1 MNRRKFVQIV
11 GLGFVATLA
20 SNILAA
26 CGGAGGGGADGGTSS
41 ESDWTS
47 FTVSGSGKTYKVE
60 IDFYHFHAPIPDP
73 ITNQGTGDLTVST
86 LSSTTAQLSRS
97 IQGTSGHEHRVDL
110 SVDNLDKINNTNVG
124 GSNGSATGFQTVEVV
139 CTEVAQHTHKVRITR
154 TA

>member
-26 CGGAGGGGADGGTSS
+26 CGGAGSSGSDGTDGGTT

-47 FTVSGSGKTYKVE
+47 FPVSGSGKTYTVE
-60 IDFYHFHAPIPDP
+60 IDFYHFHNA
-73 ITNQGTGDLTVST
+73 GDLTVAVLSATT
-86 LSSTTAQLSRS
+86 LQSNLN
-97 IQGTSGHEHRVDL
+97 IQGGSPHEHRVDL
-110 SVDNLDKINNTNVG
+110 SVDNLDKINNTNNG
-124 GSNGSATGFQTVEVV
+124 GNNAALAGFQAVTVV
-139 CTEVAQHTHKVRITR
+139 CTSVAGHDHNVRITR